1 MQLGKIQATA
11 KKTLIPKIRSL
22 VQDGAAYEI
31 QNVLVAHNEIRYR
44 CTGHRWKLNMIDQT
58 KFTKI
63 DCNTIPEYHFE
74 FVPFKEILESTKE
87 DRHVGREIW
96 PPYI

>member
-22 VQDGAAYEI
+22 VQDGEAYEI

-63 DCNTIPEYHFE
+63 DCNTIPAYHFE